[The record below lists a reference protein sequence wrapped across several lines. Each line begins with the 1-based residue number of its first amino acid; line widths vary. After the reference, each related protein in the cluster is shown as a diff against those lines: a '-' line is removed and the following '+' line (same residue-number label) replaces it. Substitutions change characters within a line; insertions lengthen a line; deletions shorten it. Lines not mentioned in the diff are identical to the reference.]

1 MDSESDVRHGQLK
14 AAGAVLQYRY
24 PPSFSS
30 MVFRCGEAKVLQA

>member
-14 AAGAVLQYRY
+14 AAGAVLQY

-30 MVFRCGEAKVLQA
+30 MVFRCGEAKVVQA